1 MRAQLSASTG
11 ARCADCP
18 PIDFRQPILM
28 ALVVASLGGGGVL
41 LWRVLLDHTG
51 DALVAAMLV
60 ALAALALIGPSAK
73 LLKSYVMPARAR
85 ATTGR
90 CRSEPTP
97 SRAKYIVRAAIRT
110 EWARLRKFASA
121 KA

>member
-11 ARCADCP
+11 ARCVDCP
-18 PIDFRQPILM
+18 PTDFRQPILM
-28 ALVVASLGGGGVL
+28 ALVVASLGSGGVM

-73 LLKSYVMPARAR
+73 LLKS
-85 ATTGR
+85 
-90 CRSEPTP
+90 
-97 SRAKYIVRAAIRT
+97 
-110 EWARLRKFASA
+110 
-121 KA
+121 